1 MKKFRAKRLRFE
13 NGERHSVL
21 LNPHGMPV
29 HEATLF
35 LLRLR
40 TQGLASKTIHTVC
53 ISISIVHNKLDGV
66 DLLDRFKTGR
76 FLSSAELARLEME
89 AQYWVSD
96 QTEEE
101 KPRAN
106 PKVISIHTVHPKTRN
121 AIAEREQVDLTTRAA
136 RLRYIANYLEFLARY
151 VGSTLPAN
159 LSSELATEAAQG
171 LASFRTNIPSVSNR
185 AKVGVRTGL
194 SEEEQDLLLSV
205 VHPNSEMNPWK
216 RGFVRTRNWIAVV
229 ILLATGMRRG
239 ELLGLQISDLA
250 PSTPNLEIL
259 RRADDPN
266 DPRSEEP
273 NTKTR
278 ERRVELSPSIM
289 KALWRYI
296 NVDRHAIK
304 AARKHQ
310 YVIVADDGAPLSLSS
325 IDKMFQQ
332 LRQACQDLPRNLT
345 SHVMRHTWNERFSE
359 QAEALGVSPEME
371 QRARNEQQ
379 GWTDNSK
386 TSATYTRRYT
396 SRKGR
401 EISLKIQE
409 KLDDFVSKA
418 K

>member
-1 MKKFRAKRLRFE
+1 MTQFQAKRIRFK

-21 LNPHGMPV
+21 LCSNGKPV

-40 TQGLASKTIHTVC
+40 TKGLASKTIHTVC
-53 ISISIVHNKLDGV
+53 ISISIVHNKLNGL
-66 DLLDRFKTGR
+66 DLVARFKTGQ
-76 FLSSAELARLEME
+76 FLTSAELARLEME
-89 AQYWVSD
+89 AQYWVADLSED
-96 QTEEE
+96 ET
-101 KPRAN
+101 PRAN
-106 PKVISIHTVHPKTRN
+106 SKVISLHTVHPKSRSTVR
-121 AIAEREQVDLTTRAA
+121 ERDQVDLPTRAA
-136 RLRYIANYLEFLARY
+136 RLRYIEFLTQY
-151 VGSTLPAN
+151 VGSTLPVK
-159 LSSELATEAAQG
+159 LSSELASKAQQG
-171 LASFRTNIPSVSNR
+171 LASFRANIPIVSNR
-185 AKVGVRTGL
+185 AKVGARTGL
-194 SEEEQDLLLSV
+194 SEEEQDLLLAT
-205 VHPNSEMNPWK
+205 VHPDSEKNPWQ
-216 RGFVRTRNWIAVV
+216 RGFVRTRNWIVV
-229 ILLATGMRRG
+229 VVLLATGMRRG
-239 ELLGLQISDLA
+239 ELLGLQISDLS
-250 PSTPNLEIL
+250 PSTPHLDIL

-289 KALWRYI
+289 RALWRYI
-296 NVDRHAIK
+296 NVDRYANK

-325 IDKMFQQ
+325 VDKMFQQ
-332 LRQACQDLPRNLT
+332 LRKACPDLPKDLT

-379 GWTDNSK
+379 GWTDDSK
-386 TSATYTRRYT
+386 TSTQYTRRYT

-401 EISLKIQE
+401 EIALKIQE
-409 KLDDFVSKA
+409 RLDDIVNKD